1 MDHVALRLKEA
12 VWKKYKVNEQPEENR
27 GLLWVLDPTLPPT
40 PTKSK
45 ADLPITL
52 NLFSVSLHAQF
63 ITYICVYDLVLQSVL
78 SFICTK
84 PYTCNAYTPQCAAV

>member
-1 MDHVALRLKEA
+1 MKKKLEVGHVALRLKEA

-63 ITYICVYDLVLQSVL
+63 IKYICVYDVLLRSVL
-78 SFICTK
+78 SFICTI
-84 PYTCNAYTPQCAAV
+84 

>member
-1 MDHVALRLKEA
+1 MEQVALRLKEA
-12 VWKKYKVNEQPEENR
+12 VWKKYKVNEQPEEKH

-52 NLFSVSLHAQF
+52 NLFSVSFHAQLSK
-63 ITYICVYDLVLQSVL
+63 YI
-78 SFICTK
+78 IMHT
-84 PYTCNAYTPQCAAV
+84 